1 MGYIRYMYMIER
13 ELRRDSNFSRKFE
26 LEKGNRLLELTI
38 YSAVNGSAATSA
50 TSLLNNIE
58 GRGREEGVTTALFTR
73 AREIIQKVA
82 DQSGVAVN
90 YVAST
95 EVTTMQGWIEDSE
108 RGRKVFEW
116 DKLEREGDWLTAMT
130 LIEPRER

>member
-50 TSLLNNIE
+50 TSLLNNIK
-58 GRGREEGVTTALFTR
+58 GRGREDGVTTVLFTR
-73 AREIIQKVA
+73 ARDIMQDVVDKT
-82 DQSGVAVN
+82 GVSVN
-90 YVAST
+90 YVVST
-95 EVTTMQGWIEDSE
+95 EAPAIQNWMESSE
-108 RGRKVFEW
+108 KGGRVFRW
-116 DKLEREGDWLTAMT
+116 DQIEREGDWLTAMT